1 MIVSNKP
8 RLKLVIKSRK
18 KEFYNDYA
26 SSVTS
31 SNDTGIFDV
40 LPHHANFI
48 TLIKDFIVVDQG
60 LPTRQEFKLE
70 RGVMSVKGDTVNA
83 YLGI

>member
-1 MIVSNKP
+1 MISNRP
-8 RLKLVIKSRK
+8 KLQVVIKSRK

-31 SNDTGIFDV
+31 LNDTGVFDI
-40 LPHHANFI
+40 LAHHANFI
-48 TLIKDFIVVDQG
+48 TLIKNIIIVDEG
-60 LPTRQEFKLE
+60 LPTRKEFKLE
-70 RGVMSVKGDTVNA
+70 RGVMRVKDDIVTA